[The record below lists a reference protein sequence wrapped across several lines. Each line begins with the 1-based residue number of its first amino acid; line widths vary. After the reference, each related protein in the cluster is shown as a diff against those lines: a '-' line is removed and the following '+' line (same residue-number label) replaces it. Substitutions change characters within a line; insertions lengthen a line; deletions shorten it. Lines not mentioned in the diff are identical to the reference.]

1 MKNMKTY
8 NELNESFLFNR
19 FDNIY
24 KKVTKDLGINL
35 YFSATFGTAISSF
48 FTFFSA
54 IVKTG
59 EVKIN
64 LSDTDIVLLVIC
76 SLAILLK
83 ENKQNIEKLK
93 NEISERNLSDLIE
106 KFVNTLQNIFKLFK
120 SISETM
126 GKVVNNMVDMFA
138 YSSLFVPF
146 LIGLLD
152 VINLYNLGFNDFN
165 NIMTNPKGTIIS
177 ASIGVLTLTMKH
189 VINILM
195 KKIARKS
202 KSKTTPLQSNDV
214 VQQFENV
221 EKIYEN
227 YFFN

>member
-1 MKNMKTY
+1 MKKLKTY
-8 NELNESFLFNR
+8 NESFLFNR

>member
-19 FDNIY
+19 FDNIQ